1 MTKLTPGK
9 LAGLKAVSNAR
20 GVIAA
25 AAMDQRGSLQKALAK
40 ERGGVINAND
50 LSDFKVL
57 VTDVLTRHASAIL
70 LDPLFGMEAAKNRNS
85 AGLLLAY
92 EKTGYDAATPGR
104 LPDLLDVW
112 SVGRLKAAG
121 ADCIKILLYYSPFEK
136 TSINNLKHAWIERI
150 GAECMFHDIAFF
162 LEFVGYDTHGGDEKA
177 RAYALKKPEIVSGS
191 MAEFGKARY
200 HVDVLKVEV
209 PIEMTYVAGTRAF
222 KGDAAY
228 TREEALE
235 HFRLA
240 ESMTH
245 KPFIYL
251 SAGVSNPVFI
261 ETLELA
267 AESGTKFNG
276 VLCGRA
282 TWQDGV
288 SIFAKGGP
296 VVFRE
301 WLETKGVENIG
312 NVNKAVEAASPWYLK
327 YGANSLAELG

>member
-1 MTKLTPGK
+1 
-9 LAGLKAVSNAR
+9 
-20 GVIAA
+20 
-25 AAMDQRGSLQKALAK
+25 
-40 ERGGVINAND
+40 
-50 LSDFKVL
+50 
-57 VTDVLTRHASAIL
+57 
-70 LDPLFGMEAAKNRNS
+70 
-85 AGLLLAY
+85 
-92 EKTGYDAATPGR
+92 
-104 LPDLLDVW
+104 
-112 SVGRLKAAG
+112 
-121 ADCIKILLYYSPFEK
+121 
-136 TSINNLKHAWIERI
+136 
-150 GAECMFHDIAFF
+150 
-162 LEFVGYDTHGGDEKA
+162 
-177 RAYALKKPEIVSGS
+177 
-191 MAEFGKARY
+191 
-200 HVDVLKVEV
+200 
-209 PIEMTYVAGTRAF
+209 MTYVAGTRAF

-296 VVFRE
+296 VVFRV